1 MSLQWMP
8 GSRTWD
14 DQAHGEAQEPVD
26 LAHPLR
32 VALGQVFVHGDDVDA
47 LPRQGVQ
54 VSGQNGHQGLA
65 LAGFHFCN
73 PALMEHD
80 AADQLH
86 RVGSHAQNPVRR
98 LPADCKGL
106 RQEGIQGLSVLIPLL
121 ELLGFRRQVPIGQL
135 LAGRPQ
141 RLNLP
146 NQRLQPL
153 HLPLRAGSKN
163 FTHDSHGRFALSYEN
178 KFPHAAFRPMNVFS
192 PISAPWAKM
201 PIQNSNCIIP

>member
-1 MSLQWMP
+1 
-8 GSRTWD
+8 
-14 DQAHGEAQEPVD
+14 
-26 LAHPLR
+26 
-32 VALGQVFVHGDDVDA
+32 
-47 LPRQGVQ
+47 
-54 VSGQNGHQGLA
+54 
-65 LAGFHFCN
+65 
-73 PALMEHD
+73 MEHN

-86 RVGSHAQNPVRR
+86 RVGPHAQNPVRR